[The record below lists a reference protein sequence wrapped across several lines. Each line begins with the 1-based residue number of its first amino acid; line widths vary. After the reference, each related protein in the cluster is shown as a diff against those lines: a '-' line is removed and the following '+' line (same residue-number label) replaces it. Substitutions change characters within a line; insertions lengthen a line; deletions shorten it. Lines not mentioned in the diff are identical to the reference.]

1 MVTALVALKG
11 HWGWTSVVVTAFEAF
26 MGCVGAGSL
35 QWLQHLQCLHVQG
48 IAVGHPW
55 WLQNL

>member
-1 MVTALVALKG
+1 VVTALVAFKG
-11 HWGWTSVVVTAFEAF
+11 HWGWTSVVVIAFVVF
-26 MGCVGAGSL
+26 MGCIGAGSL

-55 WLQNL
+55 